1 MARTVYIHTVYD
13 RIFGEFY
20 AKNAVYAP
28 HIYGSGNPTYIPST
42 QSSRY
47 SAVAVPPG
55 VYGLVESLR
64 RELQWI
70 NMHKGGEKF
79 EGRM

>member
-1 MARTVYIHTVYD
+1 
-13 RIFGEFY
+13 
-20 AKNAVYAP
+20 
-28 HIYGSGNPTYIPST
+28 
-42 QSSRY
+42 
-47 SAVAVPPG
+47 